1 MSMAEREEI
10 KEGLA
15 AVAHFEF
22 LLRVGVL
29 DERKDAEHVA
39 ALRRLLNF
47 ATALN
52 KEAGSS

>member
-1 MSMAEREEI
+1 MSAPEREEI
-10 KEGLA
+10 KEGLV

-39 ALRRLLNF
+39 ALRRLLNY
-47 ATALN
+47 AVALH
-52 KEAGSS
+52 KEQA